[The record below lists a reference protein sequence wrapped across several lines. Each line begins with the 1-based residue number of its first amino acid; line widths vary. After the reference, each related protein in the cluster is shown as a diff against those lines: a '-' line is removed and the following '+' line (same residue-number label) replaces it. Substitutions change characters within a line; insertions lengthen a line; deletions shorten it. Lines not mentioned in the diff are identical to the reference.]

1 MLFKQ
6 LLQLQKK
13 KASVLSTSKLFQ
25 LSKWLKVVT
34 IFGSHPTFPTCI
46 FRGIIPTMLR
56 QGCNQA
62 VNFTTYNI
70 FKRKV
75 LDYQNKKE
83 LDHWQS
89 LVLGGVSGGFGPLAN
104 NPLDVCKTR
113 LQKQVIKPGVEPKY
127 TGVVQTITLIYKEEG
142 FFALWKGI
150 TPRLLR
156 IVPGQAITFMTYE
169 AVSSALTKSGYFA

>member
-1 MLFKQ
+1 M
-6 LLQLQKK
+6 
-13 KASVLSTSKLFQ
+13 LSTSKLFQ
-25 LSKWLKVVT
+25 LPQWLRVIT
-34 IFGSHPTFPTCI
+34 IFVSHPICI

-89 LVLGGVSGGFGPLAN
+89 LILGGVSGGFGPLAN

-113 LQKQVIKPGVEPKY
+113 LQKQVIKPGVKPKY
-127 TGVVQTITLIYKEEG
+127 TGVVQAITLIYKEEG

-150 TPRLLR
+150 TPRLMR